1 MLNYMT
7 STIQPFTNN
16 LYKYY
21 KDWTTLVDMVSKTET
36 RKVVVYIKSM
46 KILYQVMLDY
56 TSVTNKCVKTLAK
69 NLYQVEYNI
78 NNKSYKMLINPIR
91 GPNPVEKVTDDLGN
105 DITDIALQY
114 MGPKFDWHGYDIKPS
129 FFNVNEI
136 HIEFSS
142 GITQIITK

>member
-1 MLNYMT
+1 
-7 STIQPFTNN
+7 
-16 LYKYY
+16 
-21 KDWTTLVDMVSKTET
+21 
-36 RKVVVYIKSM
+36 
-46 KILYQVMLDY
+46 
-56 TSVTNKCVKTLAK
+56 
-69 NLYQVEYNI
+69 
-78 NNKSYKMLINPIR
+78 MLINPIR